1 MGIGI
6 RIRQLWHHKHWVAIG
21 LVVAVAAAI
30 LSCYRVTLR
39 PFGLSPRALDM
50 ATATTHVL
58 VDTPD
63 SVMVD
68 LRRNTYS
75 LQDLTNR
82 AVVLGNVMTSSG
94 VEAGIAR
101 RAHIPLGLLR
111 IEAPLTPQE
120 AALPVTAQNQRK
132 ITDIIKSNNQYR
144 LNLQVDPIVPML
156 DIYAQAPSAR
166 SAAALANGAVAELSA
181 YLSSVARSEAT
192 PAKDRLRLHQ
202 LGRARGV
209 VINAGVQY
217 QFAVLAFVLTLLAW
231 CATVLFVARVRR
243 GWQVAVAAEST
254 AGV

>member
-6 RIRQLWHHKHWVAIG
+6 RIRQLWHHKLWVGIGLIVAI
-21 LVVAVAAAI
+21 AAAI
-30 LSCYRVTLR
+30 LSCYRVTFAPL
-39 PFGLSPRALDM
+39 GLAPRALDM

-82 AVVLGNVMTSSG
+82 AVVLGNVMTSSA

-101 RAHIPLGLLR
+101 RAHIPLARLR
-111 IEAPLTPQE
+111 IEAPLTPEE

-132 ITDIIKSNNQYR
+132 VTDILRSNDQYR
-144 LNLQVDPIVPML
+144 LNLQVDPVVPML
-156 DIYAQAPSAR
+156 DIYAQTPSAR
-166 SAAALANGAVAELSA
+166 TASALANGAVAELSA
-181 YLSSVARSEAT
+181 YLSSVAHSENT
-192 PAKDRLRLHQ
+192 PTKDRLRLRQ
-202 LGRARGV
+202 IGRARGV
-209 VINAGVQY
+209 VINHGVQY
-217 QFAVLAFVLTLLAW
+217 QVAVLAFVLTILAW

-243 GWQVAVAAEST
+243 GWHVAVAAESP
-254 AGV
+254 GV